1 MFDSFLRP
9 IVDPP
14 LNALG
19 VAVAQTGVSANALTV
34 SGAVAATGAA
44 VAIAHGSF
52 GIGLG
57 LIALSRLCDGLDGA
71 VARVT
76 KPTDFGGYLDILC
89 DYIFYAAIPVGFA
102 LADPANLLPAL
113 ILLGSFILSSV
124 SFLGYA
130 ALAEKRGLKTQAQG
144 KKSFYYM
151 AGLAEGFETIF
162 VFALSCLMPGLFPVI
177 AYAFSAMCIATAL
190 GRAIQARIAFRD

>member
-19 VAVAQTGVSANALTV
+19 LAVAQTGVSANALTV
-34 SGAVAATGAA
+34 GGAVAATGAA

-52 GIGLG
+52 GVGLG
-57 LIALSRLCDGLDGA
+57 LVALSRLCDGLDGA

-89 DYIFYAAIPVGFA
+89 DYVFYAAIPIGFA
-102 LADPANLLPAL
+102 LAAPTNLLPAL
-113 ILLGSFILSSV
+113 ILLGSFILTSV

-130 ALAEKRGLKTQAQG
+130 ALAEKRGLKTQVQG

-162 VFALSCLMPGLFPVI
+162 VFVLSCLMPEFFPII
-177 AYAFSAMCIATAL
+177 AYAFGALCIATAV
-190 GRAIQARIAFRD
+190 GRAVQARTVFRD